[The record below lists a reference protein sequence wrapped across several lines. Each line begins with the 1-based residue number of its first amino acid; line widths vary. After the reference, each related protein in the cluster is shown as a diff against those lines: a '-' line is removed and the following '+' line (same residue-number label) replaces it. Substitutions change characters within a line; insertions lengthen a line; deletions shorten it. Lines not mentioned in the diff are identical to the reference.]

1 MAQFRKDTHQYLNDG
16 KTVFEVVML
25 ADQYGNLVGAANPTG
40 TTVDAFGR
48 ARVSTPLTL
57 FDSYHRYDPNGK
69 FDTAN
74 TAGGTYTFN
83 ANTAAFS
90 MTVDTANNAQV
101 VRESKR
107 VFAYQPGKSLQ
118 VLQTFVMNPA
128 QDGLRQ
134 RTGYFDDRN
143 GIFLELENS
152 TLSFVKRSNSTNTP
166 TDNKASQSEW
176 NYDKLDGTGPSGLT
190 LDITKGQIMFIDIEW
205 LGLGSVRCGFII
217 NGQLIHC
224 HSFHHANISDGPYMT
239 TACLPVRF
247 EIKNIANTTTSSTL
261 KQVCSSVISEG
272 GYELKGRPRSIG
284 TPANSNFN
292 MATAGI
298 WYPIVS
304 IRLKS
309 SQIDSIV
316 IPTNISF
323 LGEGNTGRIKFGLI
337 SGGTLGGNT
346 DFTSAANDSPV
357 EYNMVANTITGGDV
371 IQQGFVG
378 VTNQSSSIIQL
389 GKDDLFKFQLRRNGL
404 TNTPEILTLAGM
416 AGTAGDDASGAID
429 WEEIT

>member
-1 MAQFRKDTHQYLNDG
+1 MAQFRKDTYQYLGDG
-16 KTVFEVVML
+16 KTIFEVVML
-25 ADQYGNLVGAANPTG
+25 ADQYGNLVGAANPSG
-40 TTVDAFGR
+40 TALDAFGR
-48 ARVSTPLTL
+48 ARVSQPLTL

-69 FDTAN
+69 FDTSN
-74 TAGGTYTFN
+74 TAGGTYSFN

-90 MTVDTANNAQV
+90 MIVNTSNNAQV
-101 VRESKR
+101 IRESKR

-118 VLQTFVMNPA
+118 ILQTFIMNPA

-143 GIFLELENS
+143 GIFLELNDS
-152 TLSFVKRSNSTNTP
+152 TLSFVKRSNSTDTP
-166 TDNKASQSEW
+166 TDNKVSQSEW

-205 LGLGSVRCGFII
+205 LGLGTVRCGFII

-224 HSFHHANISDGPYMT
+224 HSFHHANILDGPYMT
-239 TACLPVRF
+239 TACLPIRL
-247 EIKNIANTTTSSTL
+247 EIKNTANTVNASTL

-284 TPANSNFN
+284 TPANTNFN

-309 SQIDSIV
+309 DQIDSIV
-316 IPTNISF
+316 IPTNLSF
-323 LGEGNTGRIKFGLI
+323 LGEGNTGRIKYGLI
-337 SGGTLGGNT
+337 AGGTLGGNT
-346 DFTSAANDSPV
+346 TFTSASDDSPV
-357 EYNMVANTITGGDV
+357 EYNIVANTITGGVV

-404 TNTPEILTLAGM
+404 TNTPEILTLVGM
-416 AGTAGDDASGAID
+416 AGTAGDDASGTID
-429 WEEIT
+429 WEEVT

>member
-1 MAQFRKDTHQYLNDG
+1 MAQFRKDTYQYLGDG
-16 KTVFEVVML
+16 KTIFEVVML
-25 ADQYGNLVGAANPTG
+25 ADQYGNLVGAANPSG
-40 TTVDAFGR
+40 TALDAFGR
-48 ARVSTPLTL
+48 ARVSQPLTL

-69 FDTAN
+69 FDTSN
-74 TAGGTYTFN
+74 TAGGTYSFN

-90 MTVDTANNAQV
+90 MIVNTSNNAQV
-101 VRESKR
+101 IRESKR

-118 VLQTFVMNPA
+118 ILQTFIMNPA

-143 GIFLELENS
+143 GIFLELNDS
-152 TLSFVKRSNSTNTP
+152 TLSFVKRSNSTDTP
-166 TDNKASQSEW
+166 TDNKVSQSEW

-205 LGLGSVRCGFII
+205 LGLGTVRCGFII

-224 HSFHHANISDGPYMT
+224 HSFHHANVLDGPYMT
-239 TACLPVRF
+239 TACLPIRL
-247 EIKNIANTTTSSTL
+247 EIKNTANTVNASTL

-284 TPANSNFN
+284 TPANTNFN

-309 SQIDSIV
+309 DQIDSIV
-316 IPTNISF
+316 IPTNLSF
-323 LGEGNTGRIKFGLI
+323 LGEGNTGRIKYGLI
-337 SGGTLGGNT
+337 AGGTLGGNT
-346 DFTSAANDSPV
+346 TFTSASDDSPV
-357 EYNMVANTITGGDV
+357 EYNIVANTITGGVV

-404 TNTPEILTLAGM
+404 TNTPEILTLVGM
-416 AGTAGDDASGAID
+416 AGTAGDDASGTID
-429 WEEIT
+429 WEEVT

>member
-1 MAQFRKDTHQYLNDG
+1 MAQFRKDTYQYLGDG
-16 KTVFEVVML
+16 KTIFEVVML
-25 ADQYGNLVGAANPTG
+25 ADQYGNLVGAANPSG
-40 TTVDAFGR
+40 TALDAFGR
-48 ARVSTPLTL
+48 ARVSQPLTL

-69 FDTAN
+69 FDTSN
-74 TAGGTYTFN
+74 TAGGTYSFN

-90 MTVDTANNAQV
+90 MIVNTSNNAQV
-101 VRESKR
+101 IRESKR

-118 VLQTFVMNPA
+118 ILQTFIMNPA

-143 GIFLELENS
+143 GIFLELNDS

-166 TDNKASQSEW
+166 TDNKVSQSEW

-190 LDITKGQIMFIDIEW
+190 LDITKGQILFIDIEW
-205 LGLGSVRCGFII
+205 LGLGTVRCGFII

-224 HSFHHANISDGPYMT
+224 HSFHHANVLDGPYMT
-239 TACLPVRF
+239 TACLPIRL
-247 EIKNIANTTTSSTL
+247 EIKNTANTVNASTL

-284 TPANSNFN
+284 TPANTNFN

-304 IRLKS
+304 IRLKAD
-309 SQIDSIV
+309 QIDSIV
-316 IPTNISF
+316 VPTNLSF
-323 LGEGNTGRIKFGLI
+323 LGEGNTGRIKYGLI
-337 SGGTLGGNT
+337 AGGTLGGDTN
-346 DFTSAANDSPV
+346 FTSASDDSPV
-357 EYNMVANTITGGDV
+357 EYNIVANTITGGVV

-378 VTNQSSSIIQL
+378 VTNQSSSTVQL
-389 GKDDLFKFQLRRNGL
+389 SKDDLFKFQLRRNGL
-404 TNTPEILTLAGM
+404 TNTPEILTLVGM
-416 AGTAGDDASGAID
+416 AGTNGDDASGTID
-429 WEEIT
+429 WEEVT

>member
-1 MAQFRKDTHQYLNDG
+1 MAQFRKDTHQYLGDG
-16 KTVFEVVML
+16 KTIFEVVML
-25 ADQYGNLVGAANPTG
+25 ADQYGNLVGPANPSG
-40 TTVDAFGR
+40 TAVDAFGR
-48 ARVSTPLTL
+48 ARVSQPLTL

-69 FDTAN
+69 FDTSN
-74 TAGGTYTFN
+74 TAGGTYSFN

-90 MTVDTANNAQV
+90 MIVNTANNAQV
-101 VRESKR
+101 IRESKR

-118 VLQTFVMNPA
+118 ILQTFIMNPA

-143 GIFLELENS
+143 GIFLELNDS
-152 TLSFVKRSNSTNTP
+152 TLSFVKRSNSTDTP
-166 TDNKASQSEW
+166 TDNKVSQSEW

-205 LGLGSVRCGFII
+205 LGLGTVRCGFII

-224 HSFHHANISDGPYMT
+224 HSFHHANILDSPYMT
-239 TACLPVRF
+239 TACLPIRL
-247 EIKNIANTTTSSTL
+247 EIKNTADTANTSTL

-284 TPANSNFN
+284 TPANTIFN

-309 SQIDSIV
+309 DQIDSIV
-316 IPTNISF
+316 IPTNLSF
-323 LGEGNTGRIKFGLI
+323 LGEGNTGRIKYGLI
-337 SGGTLGGNT
+337 TGGTLGGNT
-346 DFTSAANDSPV
+346 TFTSAAVDSPV
-357 EYNMVANTITGGDV
+357 EYNIVASTITGGEV
-371 IQQGFVG
+371 IQQGFLG

-389 GKDDLFKFQLRRNGL
+389 GKDNLFKFQLRRNGL
-404 TNTPEILTLAGM
+404 TNTPEILTLVGM
-416 AGTAGDDASGAID
+416 AGTAGDDASGTID
-429 WEEIT
+429 WEEVT